1 MQNSSLIQMPPSK
14 WPTAVRLFHWLSVV
28 FLLVIFAL
36 ITLHENTDGAG
47 GLYISLH
54 KAFGI
59 CFFFW
64 MVVRLANR
72 VLHKHQQPKPIS
84 APRWQQ
90 LSASLVHSFLYVV
103 LLMMPLTGFLM
114 TQFAGRP
121 TNMFGWFEIPLMLMP
136 DREIGR
142 ILNQLH
148 TDLIWTALVL
158 LTVSH
163 VGAAL
168 YHQFFK
174 KDATLK
180 RML

>member
-1 MQNSSLIQMPPSK
+1 MSDPSVIRMPTPK
-14 WPTAVRLFHWLSVV
+14 WPMLVRLLHWLSVV
-28 FLLVIFAL
+28 LLLVIFGL

-47 GLYISLH
+47 GLYIGLH
-54 KAFGI
+54 KALGI

-64 MVVRLANR
+64 IVFRLANR
-72 VLHKHQQPKPIS
+72 VRQRAQQPKPVA

-90 LSASLVHSFLYVV
+90 LSASLVHSLLYVV

-114 TQFAGRP
+114 TQFGGRA
-121 TNMFGWFEIPLMLMP
+121 TSIFGWFEIPVLLSP
-136 DREIGR
+136 DRAIGR

-158 LTVSH
+158 LTLSH
-163 VGAAL
+163 VCAAL
-168 YHQFFK
+168 YHQFVK

>member
-1 MQNSSLIQMPPSK
+1 MTDQSVIRMPPSR
-14 WPTAVRLFHWLSVV
+14 WPLAVRVFHWLSIV
-28 FLLVIFAL
+28 FLLLVFSMIF
-36 ITLHENTDGAG
+36 LHENTDGAG

-64 MVVRLANR
+64 ISARLANR
-72 VLHKHQQPKPIS
+72 MLHKSQQPKPVV

-90 LSASLVHSFLYVV
+90 LTASLVHSLLYVV
-103 LLMMPLTGFLM
+103 LLMMPMTGFLM
-114 TQFAGRP
+114 TQFGGRA
-121 TNMFGWFEIPLMLMP
+121 TNMFGLFEIPLMVLP

-142 ILNQLH
+142 LLNQLH

-158 LTVSH
+158 LTLSH

-168 YHQFFK
+168 YHHVVK